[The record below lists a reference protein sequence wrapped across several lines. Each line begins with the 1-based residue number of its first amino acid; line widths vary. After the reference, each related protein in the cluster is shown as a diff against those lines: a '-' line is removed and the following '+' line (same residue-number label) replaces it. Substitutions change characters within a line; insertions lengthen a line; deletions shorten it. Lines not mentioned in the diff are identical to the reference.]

1 MKRKLNAGFALRVT
15 LLQLDNMAGALP
27 AEHARLSLRVSRT
40 ASLVAH
46 AHTHDL
52 VSRHIIDV
60 HGYTPAQNE
69 ANDDYG
75 F

>member
-40 ASLVAH
+40 LQRYHSRSLLKE
-46 AHTHDL
+46 TYGTRLQFGLIICDIL
-52 VSRHIIDV
+52 V
-60 HGYTPAQNE
+60 
-69 ANDDYG
+69 
-75 F
+75 

>member
-1 MKRKLNAGFALRVT
+1 M
-15 LLQLDNMAGALP
+15 
-27 AEHARLSLRVSRT
+27 

-75 F
+75 FYFRFYHLPLETY